1 MHDLKADA
9 ITSDLRTSG
18 NTLSLWMIQDDQEL
32 DDVFLALGAKMIS
45 FEKLEAIQIPEQYLE
60 AFELDGSK
68 EGDSPIVSNRKNHKD
83 IINLTYDSIGDMG
96 MVVCRCLNEKATV
109 KRTRSQMKRLYVDA
123 YKDGRLDVT
132 FLNEDLRDKIIEEAD
147 KRRSTGFMDC

>member
-18 NTLSLWMIQDDQEL
+18 NTLSLWMIRDDKEL

-45 FEKLEAIQIPEQYLE
+45 FEKLEAIQIPEDCLG

-68 EGDSPIVSNRKNHKD
+68 EGDSPIASNRKNHRD
-83 IINLTYDSIGDMG
+83 IINLNYDSIGDMG
-96 MVVCRCLNEKATV
+96 MVVCQCLNKKATV
-109 KRTRSQMKRLYVDA
+109 KRTRSEMKKLYLDA
-123 YKDGRLDVT
+123 YKSGRLDVT
-132 FLNEDLRDKIIEEAD
+132 FLNEDLRDRIMQEAE
-147 KRRSTGFMDC
+147 KMREKSE